1 MKTRSIIYLLIYVHV
16 LALGHVLQ
24 KLVLNH
30 GVDRFVFAFLRI
42 TTGFVIITILLLF
55 KKYRPVTV
63 IKKNIRPFIV
73 LGVCFSGCGILL
85 KFWGLSMTT
94 ATNAA
99 FIMSLSSVASVLFA
113 FLLLKE
119 KARKRFYFIVLGM
132 IAGVYLV
139 TTRGQ
144 QLMPRTGDLIIL
156 GLAFLIG
163 FMQVYGKRLLNTLS
177 VLETSFG
184 RSFVGMLFLGL
195 MSLIF
200 APQGF
205 ATISSFPI
213 LLLVLANG
221 VTFSSGIMLFYMALQ
236 NEGASNAAVFNLLV
250 PVLTAFL
257 GYLFLSEV
265 LNVFQFTGG
274 AVILAGSFLISRLK
288 MKTQGAGNP

>member
-1 MKTRSIIYLLIYVHV
+1 MKTKSIIYLLIYVNLV
-16 LALGHVLQ
+16 ALGHILQ
-24 KLVLNH
+24 KMVLNQ

-42 TTGFVIITILLLF
+42 ATGFLVIAILLVAR
-55 KKYRPVTV
+55 KYQPVKV
-63 IKKNIRPFIV
+63 IKKNIHHFIV
-73 LGVCFSGCGILL
+73 LGVFFSGCGILL

-99 FIMSLSSVASVLFA
+99 FIMSLSSVASVFFA

-132 IAGVYLV
+132 IGGVYLV
-139 TTRGQ
+139 TTGGR
-144 QLMPRTGDLIIL
+144 QLMPKTGDLIIL

-200 APQGF
+200 APGGF
-205 ATISSFPI
+205 ATIPNLPV
-213 LLLVLANG
+213 LLLVFANG
-221 VTFSSGIMLFYMALQ
+221 LTFSCGIMLFYMALQ
-236 NEGASNAAVFNLLV
+236 NEGASNAATFNLLV
-250 PVLTAFL
+250 PVLTAVM
-257 GYLFLSEV
+257 GYSLLSEI
-265 LNVFQFTGG
+265 LNTFQLIGG
-274 AVILAGSFLISRLK
+274 FIILAGSFMISRLK
-288 MKTQGAGNP
+288 IKTPGTGNP